1 MNATITRRDFLRA
14 GGASLVLAAATPQL
28 LAATET
34 PTPTKRTFKKAIMW
48 ATVGVKGS
56 LRDKMKAVKAA
67 GFDGVEMM
75 SHLDQAEVL
84 KAREEAGLEITS
96 VCGERHWKLP
106 LSHPDPKVR
115 EEGLAA
121 LQQTLRD
128 AKAYGASSVLLV
140 PGVVNNEVSFEV
152 CWQRSIAQIR
162 QAIPLAEELGVKISI
177 ENVWNNFITTEDK
190 AVRYLDEINSPWVQ
204 WHFDVGNVI
213 RYGDPIAWIKALG
226 KRISRVHIK
235 EYSRDRAMRSG
246 DLWQGFRAP
255 LLEGA
260 NNWAGIM
267 KALEEVGYRDYLI
280 TEQGGG
286 DSPEG
291 LRDLCARLE
300 KIIAS

>member
-1 MNATITRRDFLRA
+1 MNSTITRRDFLRA
-14 GGASLVLAAATPQL
+14 GGASLVLATATTHL
-28 LAATET
+28 LAANET
-34 PTPTKRTFKKAIMW
+34 PTPAKRTFKKAIMW
-48 ATVGVKGS
+48 GTVGMKGS
-56 LRDKMKAVKAA
+56 LLEKMKAVKAA
-67 GFDGVEMM
+67 GFDGVEMT

-84 KAREEAGLEITS
+84 KAREATGLEITS

-121 LQQTLRD
+121 LKQTLRD
-128 AKAYGASSVLLV
+128 AKAYGADSILLV
-140 PGVVNNEVSFEV
+140 PGVVNNEVNFDD
-152 CWQRSIAQIR
+152 CWKRSIEQIR
-162 QAIPLAEELGVKISI
+162 LAIPLAEELGVKISI

-190 AVRYLDEINSPWVQ
+190 AVSYVDEIKSPWVR
-204 WHFDVGNVI
+204 WHFDAGNII
-213 RYGDPIAWIKALG
+213 RYGDPIAWVKALG
-226 KRISRVHIK
+226 KRITRVHIK

-246 DLWQGFRAP
+246 DVWAGFKAP

-267 KALEEVGYRDYLI
+267 KALDEIGYRDYLI

-291 LRDLCARLE
+291 LRDLCQRLE
-300 KIIAS
+300 KIISI